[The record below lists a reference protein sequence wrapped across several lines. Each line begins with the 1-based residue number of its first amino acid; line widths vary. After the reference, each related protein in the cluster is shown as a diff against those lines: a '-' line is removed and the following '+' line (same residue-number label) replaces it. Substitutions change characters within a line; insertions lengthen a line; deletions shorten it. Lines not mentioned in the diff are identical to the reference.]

1 MAKTTTYTQE
11 FKNEAIK
18 LAVISG
24 NITKT
29 ARDLSVPE
37 STLHTWVINSKKDN
51 IIIQSSNKN
60 IPNKKIN
67 VGELMSELQILKKKL
82 ARAEQEKEILKK
94 ATAYFAQELS

>member
-1 MAKTTTYTQE
+1 MVKTKRYTQE

-18 LAVISG
+18 LSVISG

-29 ARDLSVPE
+29 ARDLGIPE

-51 IIIQSSNKN
+51 IIIQSNDKK

-67 VGELMSELQILKKKL
+67 VGELMSELQDLKKKL

-94 ATAYFAQELS
+94 ATAFFAQDRS